1 MIPVARNQF
10 NWSFHQPNSP
20 STTPG
25 VAVTPGSGAEGNW
38 AQLATSANIANDVYG
53 IWVNINSG
61 NTTGTQRDLQ
71 IDIGVDPAGGTSY
84 TAVISNILASQAA
97 AGAAG
102 GYHYYFPLF
111 VKAGSSVAA
120 RAQSNSTSTVRVSAI
135 FYGLPSDP
143 GAAAVGQYSET
154 LGASGN
160 AGTSFTP
167 GNSGAE
173 GSWASLGTTA
183 KNCWWWQ
190 LCVGIANSAT
200 TSLMYHCDLAAGDA
214 SNKHIII
221 ENMRL
226 YLPGTAEQTGSPL
239 MMGSYEVPAGATLYV
254 RGTCSGTAATGFSA
268 TAIGIGG

>member
-1 MIPVARNQF
+1 MIPVAKNQF
-10 NWSFHQPNSP
+10 NWAYHQPNNP

-25 VAVTPGSGAEGNW
+25 VSVTPGSGAEGSW
-38 AQLATSANIANDVYG
+38 AQLASSANIANDVYG

-61 NTTGTQRDLQ
+61 NTTATQRDIL
-71 IDIGVDPAGGTSY
+71 IDIGVDPAGGTNY
-84 TAVISNILASQAA
+84 TAVISDILASQAA
-97 AGAAG
+97 AGVAG
-102 GYHYYFPLF
+102 GFHFYFPIAI
-111 VKAGSSVAA
+111 KAGSSVAA
-120 RAQSNSTSTVRVSAI
+120 RARSNSTSTVRVSAI

-160 AGTSFTP
+160 AGTAFTP
-167 GNSGAE
+167 GNSSAE
-173 GSWASLGTTA
+173 GSWVSLGTTA

-200 TSLMYHCDLAAGDA
+200 TSLMYHCDLGVGDA

-221 ENMRL
+221 ENQRL
-226 YLPGTAEQTGSPL
+226 YLPGTAEQTGMPL
-239 MMGSYEVPAGATLYV
+239 MMGSYEVPAGATIYV

-268 TAIGIGG
+268 TAIGVGG